1 MRVSRRWMLLAAT
14 VAFALPRRF
23 AAAATPASP
32 AGLRLRALARPA
44 VSARAVGLA
53 YLAGQPEE
61 AHPLL
66 LTELILAALALSPA
80 EVMRLEDGALRA
92 RLAARIAAD
101 FAEDRIAP
109 VEGWLLSATEAR
121 LYALQ
126 AWPPAAFGQA

>member
-1 MRVSRRWMLLAAT
+1 MLLAAA
-14 VAFALPRRF
+14 VALTLPRRF
-23 AAAATPASP
+23 AAAATPVSP
-32 AGLRLRALARPA
+32 AGLRLRAMARPEA
-44 VSARAVGLA
+44 SARAVGLA
-53 YLAGQPEE
+53 YLTRRPEE
-61 AHPLL
+61 ARPLL

-80 EVMRLEDGALRA
+80 EVMQLEEGALRA

-109 VEGWLLSATEAR
+109 VEGWLLSTTEAR